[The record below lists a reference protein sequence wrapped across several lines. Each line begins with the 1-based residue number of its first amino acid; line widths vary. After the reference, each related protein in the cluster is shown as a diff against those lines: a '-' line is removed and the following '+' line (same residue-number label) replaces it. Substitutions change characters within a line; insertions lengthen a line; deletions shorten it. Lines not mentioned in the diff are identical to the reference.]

1 MHILSIFFF
10 ALSSSSDNFIIG
22 LSYGAKKIRINFMNN
37 LLVAFISCIGTV
49 IAMLFGKLFCN
60 FIPPKYTNI
69 FGSLILI
76 LFGVFMLFNA
86 YKKSNKNKELICDR
100 HSKISYY
107 NEMIE
112 HPDVVDKDNSK
123 TIEFKEALILGFILC
138 INNIG
143 LGIGASITGL
153 NIYLTSLSSLIF
165 SILFIKVG
173 YYYGSKLLSSKLANY
188 SESISACIIILL
200 GVYEL
205 FI

>member
-22 LSYGAKKIRINFMNN
+22 LSYGSKKIRINFMNN

-49 IAMLFGKLFCN
+49 IAMLFGKLFCK
-60 FIPPKYTNI
+60 FIPLKYTNI

-173 YYYGSKLLSSKLANY
+173 YYYGSILLSSKLANY